1 MTKRIKIGYA
11 PTRRGGFSTQAALQY
26 KKLVHERILQMDAD
40 IIDLEGINEQG
51 LLMDEESAE
60 LAIKRFRRAEVD
72 AVFFAHCNFGTE
84 FAEARVAKALGKP
97 VLLWAPQDEMPDP
110 ILARTRDA
118 QCGLF
123 AAGKVLRRMNVPF
136 TYLTSCRVDDK
147 KFDSGIQMFL
157 SVARVVKAFRGLKI
171 LQIAPRPQAFW
182 SVMCNEGELLEK
194 FGIEVVTLTL
204 SELVMAFRRLLEEGS
219 PELDASM
226 ETIHRYRMIPSTNEE
241 VTRRLAALK
250 CTIQLFCEKSLCSAV
265 ALQCWD
271 AFQDEFGLMPCFT
284 NGLLTAEG
292 IPVACETD
300 IHGAIS
306 AILMQSAV
314 NSTAFFADMTIRHPE
329 NPNAELLWHCGNFP
343 ATLAKDADLAVV
355 SNDVLMPSHCP
366 GIGQFELKHGDVT
379 ICRFDGDHGE
389 YSLFLGEGK
398 AVPGPATHGTY
409 VWVEVENLNQWE
421 YKLVTGPYIHHCS
434 VGYGQ
439 ATHVLFEA
447 CKYIP
452 FLTPDPQNPT
462 REEIFS
468 RLIEGFPRA

>member
-1 MTKRIKIGYA
+1 MERLKIGYA
-11 PTRRGGFSTQAALQY
+11 PTRRGGFSTEAALRY
-26 KKLVHERILQMDAD
+26 KNIVRERILQMDAD
-40 IIDLEGINEQG
+40 FVDLEGINEQG
-51 LLMDEESAE
+51 LLMDEESA
-60 LAIKRFRRAEVD
+60 AKTIARFQKENVD

-84 FAEARVAKALGKP
+84 FAEARVAKELGKP

-110 ILARTRDA
+110 VLARTRDA

-123 AAGKVLRRMNVPF
+123 AAGKIFRRMNVPF
-136 TYLTSCRVDDK
+136 TYLTSCTTTDP
-147 KFDSGIQMFL
+147 KFEDGMQMFL
-157 SVARVVKAFRGLKI
+157 AVARVVKSFRGLKI

-182 SVMCNEGELLEK
+182 SVMCNEGELLEQ

-204 SELVMAFRRLLEEGS
+204 SELVARFKKLLASGS
-219 PELDASM
+219 PELDEAAEM
-226 ETIHRYRMIPSTNEE
+226 IRYYRMLPSASETT
-241 VTRRLAALK
+241 VRRLAALK
-250 CTIQLFCEKSLCSAV
+250 CAIRQFCAQYGCSAV
-265 ALQCWD
+265 ALQCWN
-271 AFQDEFGLMPCFT
+271 AFQDEFRIMPCFT

-314 NSTAFFADMTIRHPE
+314 NSTAFFADMTIRHPI

-343 ATLAKDADLAVV
+343 ATLAKDADRAVV

-379 ICRFDGDHGE
+379 ICRFDGDHGA
-389 YSLFLGEGK
+389 YSLFLGEGR
-398 AVPGPATHGTY
+398 AIPGPATHGTY

-421 YKLVTGPYIHHCS
+421 YRLVTGPYIHHCS
-434 VGYGQ
+434 VGYGHVS
-439 ATHVLFEA
+439 HVLYEA

-452 FLTPDPQNPT
+452 GLTPDPQNPT
-462 REEIFS
+462 REEILT
-468 RLIEGFPRA
+468 RLIDGSLHA

>member
-1 MTKRIKIGYA
+1 MERIKIGYA
-11 PTRRGGFSTQAALQY
+11 PTRRVGFSTEAALRY

-40 IIDLEGINEQG
+40 IVDLEGVNEQG

-60 LAIKRFRRAEVD
+60 KAISRFQHENVD

-84 FAEARVAKALGKP
+84 FAEARVAKALNKP
-97 VLLWAPQDEMPDP
+97 VLLLAPQDEMPDP
-110 ILARTRDA
+110 VLARTRDA

-136 TYLTSCRVDDK
+136 TYMTSCQVGDE
-147 KFDSGIQMFL
+147 KFETGMQMFL
-157 SVARVVKAFRGLKI
+157 SVARVVKAFGGLKI

-204 SELVMAFRRLLEEGS
+204 SELVASFRKLLDEGAS
-219 PELDASM
+219 DLDEAV
-226 ETIHRYRMIPSTNEE
+226 ETIRQYRMAPPESEL

-250 CTIQLFCEKSLCSAV
+250 CAIRRVCEKNRCSAV

-314 NSTAFFADMTIRHPE
+314 NSAAFFADMTIRHPE

-343 ATLAKDADLAVV
+343 VSLARSAADAVV
-355 SNDVLMPSHCP
+355 SRDVLMPSQCP

-389 YSLFLGEGK
+389 YSLFLGEGR
-398 AVPGPATHGTY
+398 AIGGPATHGTY
-409 VWVEVENLNQWE
+409 VWVEVENLDRWE
-421 YKLVTGPYIHHCS
+421 YRLVTGPYIHHCS
-434 VGYGQ
+434 VGYGH
-439 ATHVLFEA
+439 AAHVLFEA

-452 FLTPDPQNPT
+452 GLTPDPQNPT

-468 RLIEGFPRA
+468 RLIEGVPRA